1 MEERHYHR
9 RNLPHLYYNDGT
21 YFITYRL
28 NNSIPNHLLKELHE
42 EFVEARKNPTQ
53 LDLSKQKIFKKY
65 DHLLDENILNCSH
78 LIIPE
83 IAEINKK
90 TLHYPDN
97 KDYALICY
105 CVMPN
110 HIHVVFRLLE
120 NSRSVS
126 KIMQSIKRISAKESN
141 KYLGREGAFWLSES
155 YDRLVRDEK
164 ELFFTIVYVVN
175 NPVKAGLCKTPEEW
189 KHTYLHPDYK

>member
-9 RNLPHLYYNDGT
+9 RNLPHLYYNDGI

-42 EFVEARKNPTQ
+42 EFVEARKNPTK

-110 HIHVVFRLLE
+110 HIHVVFRF
-120 NSRSVS
+120 SPYAIV
-126 KIMQSIKRISAKESN
+126 
-141 KYLGREGAFWLSES
+141 GRFSES
-155 YDRLVRDEK
+155 PMHFVFKYQ
-164 ELFFTIVYVVN
+164 FFERNRVS
-175 NPVKAGLCKTPEEW
+175 L
-189 KHTYLHPDYK
+189 YKNA